1 MNQGDNIMGKRLLFS
16 LFGLC
21 IILVSL
27 TFFALSIS
35 KPYLGI
41 EFSKSAQGWVVRAVD
56 ATGLAKSHGISVGD
70 KPIEING
77 QPAQIFLEKY
87 DQDGTVWGLFI
98 SELTVVDIQGQSK
111 SVSLE
116 GNSPP
121 AASKIELASWL
132 VVCIVFWIIGYFVFL
147 KKPKNTAALLLYISG
162 IILGLSFSANMGA
175 ARSIPTASYLSAA
188 ASLIGPWLLVH
199 FFLVLPEG
207 STRLHS
213 NPRVYLIYLPA
224 LITIVLFL
232 LIGYHDGQPVL
243 WFRSLRLFESGAG
256 FAIAAGIAI
265 FNYAGAISVRIK
277 QQMKIVLIGCLAALI
292 PILVLNVIPQAIWGQ
307 GNAIVP
313 DGFSIL
319 FIAFI
324 PIALGYSILTQKLM
338 DIDLFIRR
346 SAIYGLI
353 TIVMAAIITTVILAI
368 IAFQKFL
375 GRPQQIIIG
384 LVLGGVA
391 TALFGPVKSGIE
403 FVIDKYLYKDRYDY
417 RQIIKSLNPL
427 LNSAKD
433 FSDVS
438 RLIVGTTV
446 QTLNLAGG
454 CLCIKNTDGAFDV
467 SASQGIFV
475 DMTNQKRLLNL
486 LSQRNIKIEFP
497 NSATRQDIIL
507 SYLIPLIAGGKE
519 IGVLCLSPKNSKQD
533 FSSDDLFL
541 LEGIASVAAISL
553 RSAILVHD
561 VSIRDTFVS
570 IASHELRTP
579 LTSILGYTELLI
591 NKDPPE
597 STRKRWLKHI
607 LNNSQKLT
615 DLIDD
620 LLNVTRIQ
628 SGKIIMKL
636 EKVNLSDI
644 FEERAAI
651 AQESTSK
658 HKFVVEIELGLPAIL
673 VDRDKFGEVIGNIL
687 SNAVKYSPN
696 GGNITLSARYELQ
709 SHCVV
714 VSVIDQ
720 GIGIGPADR
729 ESLFTTFHRIQRPE
743 TQGIRGSGMGLY
755 IAKEWTKAMGGDI
768 WLKSELNKGSTFF
781 ISIPTQDFKDSFKAL
796 S

>member
-1 MNQGDNIMGKRLLFS
+1 
-16 LFGLC
+16 
-21 IILVSL
+21 
-27 TFFALSIS
+27 
-35 KPYLGI
+35 
-41 EFSKSAQGWVVRAVD
+41 
-56 ATGLAKSHGISVGD
+56 
-70 KPIEING
+70 
-77 QPAQIFLEKY
+77 
-87 DQDGTVWGLFI
+87 
-98 SELTVVDIQGQSK
+98 
-111 SVSLE
+111 
-116 GNSPP
+116 
-121 AASKIELASWL
+121 
-132 VVCIVFWIIGYFVFL
+132 
-147 KKPKNTAALLLYISG
+147 
-162 IILGLSFSANMGA
+162 
-175 ARSIPTASYLSAA
+175 
-188 ASLIGPWLLVH
+188 
-199 FFLVLPEG
+199 
-207 STRLHS
+207 
-213 NPRVYLIYLPA
+213 
-224 LITIVLFL
+224 
-232 LIGYHDGQPVL
+232 
-243 WFRSLRLFESGAG
+243 
-256 FAIAAGIAI
+256 
-265 FNYAGAISVRIK
+265 
-277 QQMKIVLIGCLAALI
+277 
-292 PILVLNVIPQAIWGQ
+292 
-307 GNAIVP
+307 
-313 DGFSIL
+313 
-319 FIAFI
+319 
-324 PIALGYSILTQKLM
+324 
-338 DIDLFIRR
+338 
-346 SAIYGLI
+346 
-353 TIVMAAIITTVILAI
+353 
-368 IAFQKFL
+368 
-375 GRPQQIIIG
+375 
-384 LVLGGVA
+384 
-391 TALFGPVKSGIE
+391 
-403 FVIDKYLYKDRYDY
+403 
-417 RQIIKSLNPL
+417 
-427 LNSAKD
+427 
-433 FSDVS
+433 
-438 RLIVGTTV
+438 
-446 QTLNLAGG
+446 
-454 CLCIKNTDGAFDV
+454 
-467 SASQGIFV
+467 
-475 DMTNQKRLLNL
+475 
-486 LSQRNIKIEFP
+486 
-497 NSATRQDIIL
+497 
-507 SYLIPLIAGGKE
+507 LIPLIAGGKE